1 MRIESVTE
9 KGACV
14 LCMYDLAVTVACQR
28 SSELSTTMA

>member
-14 LCMYDLAVTVACQR
+14 LCMYDLAVTSPA
-28 SSELSTTMA
+28 SNAAFF